1 MYKRQV
7 YPTPEPEEWN
17 RPRTYEIVNLPHD
30 YNISL
35 ETQKERSTGP
45 AGGYYPGC
53 SVEYEKDLCIPD
65 EWKNKLVFLEF
76 DGVYHNAVLWICLLY
91 TSVVSG
97 RLDFK
102 RFIIIH
108 NLCSAYS
115 IYGISIILYNKIVMK
130 LYTIIS

>member
-1 MYKRQV
+1 MKLDFNQEWRV

-53 SVEYEKDLCIPD
+53 SVEYEKDTVKRNKASSLAEEQEIEKLFD
-65 EWKNKLVFLEF
+65 DLEHDIEKNSYKKDDRDL
-76 DGVYHNAVLWICLLY
+76 GVE
-91 TSVVSG
+91 
-97 RLDFK
+97 
-102 RFIIIH
+102 
-108 NLCSAYS
+108 
-115 IYGISIILYNKIVMK
+115 IYD
-130 LYTIIS
+130 

>member
-1 MYKRQV
+1 MKLDFNQEWRV

-53 SVEYEKDLCIPD
+53 SVEYEKDLSVD
-65 EWKNKLVFLEF
+65 FV
-76 DGVYHNAVLWICLLY
+76 VLMN
-91 TSVVSG
+91 
-97 RLDFK
+97 DF
-102 RFIIIH
+102 
-108 NLCSAYS
+108 
-115 IYGISIILYNKIVMK
+115 VD
-130 LYTIIS
+130 